1 MREFDLDMM
10 RCPLELRPEIPS
22 EGHPPSTTHARSEH
36 TQRVT
41 EYLLRQAAEE
51 GAQMVIPDFI
61 PNTHLAMALAE
72 IGRDGGEELHAGL
85 HAAIFSAYFE
95 HAADIGRREVLLG
108 IGERHGIPGGDV
120 EKAWDDGE
128 YDTRLSRFRKFA
140 LDLGVDST
148 PAALICNELLL
159 GVRPYRI
166 LKEAV
171 ERCLTRPGT
180 PSDDYPD
187 A

>member
-1 MREFDLDMM
+1 
-10 RCPLELRPEIPS
+10 
-22 EGHPPSTTHARSEH
+22 
-36 TQRVT
+36 
-41 EYLLRQAAEE
+41 
-51 GAQMVIPDFI
+51 MVIPGFI
-61 PNTHLAMALAE
+61 PNTHLAMSLAE
-72 IGRDGGEELHAGL
+72 IGRDGGEDLQAGL

-95 HAADIGRREVLLG
+95 HVLDIGRREVLLD
-108 IGERHGIPGGDV
+108 IGERHGLLARAI

-128 YDTRLSRFRKFA
+128 YDARLSRFRRFA

-148 PAALICNELLL
+148 PAAVICNELLL

-171 ERCLTRPGT
+171 ERCLTRPGS
-180 PSDDYPD
+180 PSDDHPD